1 MKEIFSVLVHF
12 LGRRLIKVQRS
23 EGDSAV
29 DLTINDSCAVLLFVT
44 VTLAVLSTHRSK
56 LSSKM

>member
-1 MKEIFSVLVHF
+1 MKKIFSVLVHF

-29 DLTINDSCAVLLFVT
+29 DLTINDSCAVLLILT
-44 VTLAVLSTHRSK
+44 VNFAALSTNRSK